1 MKIGLVLSGGVAKA
15 AYQIGALEAIGE
27 LIPKEDIKYISGAS
41 VGALNGYAYAVDYLS
56 GAREM
61 WENLCNESTRY
72 NVGKILRGNALQLM
86 IKDLYKNRKP
96 LECKLYAT
104 LLELKSR
111 SLLYTDFSKVE
122 EKDLLRHLRASV
134 ALPVYNKGV
143 VIDGKSYYDGA
154 LIDCVPVYPLLKHNV
169 DYIICLNCF
178 DDMSYRFEN
187 TYFDNKIIKI
197 SFPTKSLLRQ
207 TFTFRKDSIEEMLD
221 KGYSKTMF
229 MLKSYFAEGYDNLD
243 YIYNAIEVTN
253 RENGGF
259 RLTKDVAVA
268 NFNKITG
275 MLTKRKILK

>member
-15 AYQIGALEAIGE
+15 AYQIGALEAISE

-143 VIDGKSYYDGA
+143 VIDGKSY
-154 LIDCVPVYPLLKHNV
+154 
-169 DYIICLNCF
+169 F